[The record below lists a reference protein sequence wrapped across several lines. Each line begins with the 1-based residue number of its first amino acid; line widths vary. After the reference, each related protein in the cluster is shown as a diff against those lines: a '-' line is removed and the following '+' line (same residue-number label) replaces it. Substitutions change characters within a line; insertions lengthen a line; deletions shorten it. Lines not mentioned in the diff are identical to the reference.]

1 MILKTFVLIG
11 IIDSYDSH
19 FATVEL
25 NMNPELNAGPA
36 QAVMPISAF
45 PCSISEG
52 QKFYIIKL
60 HTKSRTK

>member
-1 MILKTFVLIG
+1 
-11 IIDSYDSH
+11 
-19 FATVEL
+19 
-25 NMNPELNAGPA
+25 MNPELNAGPA

-60 HTKSRTK
+60 HEDADSVVVCNLSDQNNSDD